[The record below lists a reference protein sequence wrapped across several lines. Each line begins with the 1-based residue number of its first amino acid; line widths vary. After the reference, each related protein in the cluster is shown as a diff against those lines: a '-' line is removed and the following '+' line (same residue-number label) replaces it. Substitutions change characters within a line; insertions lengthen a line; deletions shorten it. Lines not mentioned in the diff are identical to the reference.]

1 MNFDL
6 TGVIKIIDPVEEP
19 VLEEPVDTADLVEPD
34 DSSPVE
40 ETVLEEPVNTVVEE
54 SVDSSP
60 VEEPVNTVLEETV
73 VEETVDTDVVEEPV
87 DSSPVE
93 ESVVEES
100 VDTDV
105 VEEPVDTVVEEPVD
119 SDVLE
124 EPVLEEPVNTVVEET
139 VDTVVEEPV
148 DSAPVEEPVDS
159 APVEET
165 VDSSPVEES
174 VDNIVLE
181 EILITNTVIPKLVF
195 IVPYRDRQIQL
206 DFFKSHMGNVLE
218 NMDSAEYKII
228 YVHQKDMRTFNRGA
242 MKNIGFL
249 YVKNLYPNDYKNITL
264 VFNDVDTVP
273 KLTTVLNYQTTKGI
287 VKHFYGYKFTL
298 GGIVSITGGDFE
310 ITNGFPNYWAW
321 GYEDNAFQHRV
332 LRSGLSIDRR
342 HFYNVLDSHIIQFND
357 TLDRVMNRKEFD
369 RYWDEH
375 KYAKVN
381 DGYSKIQQLQYEPN
395 GDFINVLDFKTAV
408 EDSPETNQLHSLTNG
423 STPFRVPLGGRRRGR
438 MSMIL

>member
-6 TGVIKIIDPVEEP
+6 TGVIKIIDPVEES
-19 VLEEPVDTADLVEPD
+19 VLEEPVDSA
-34 DSSPVE
+34 
-40 ETVLEEPVNTVVEE
+40 VL
-54 SVDSSP
+54 
-60 VEEPVNTVLEETV
+60 
-73 VEETVDTDVVEEPV
+73 
-87 DSSPVE
+87 
-93 ESVVEES
+93 
-100 VDTDV
+100 
-105 VEEPVDTVVEEPVD
+105 
-119 SDVLE
+119 
-124 EPVLEEPVNTVVEET
+124 
-139 VDTVVEEPV
+139 
-148 DSAPVEEPVDS
+148 EEPVDS

-165 VDSSPVEES
+165 VDSAVLEESVDSAPVEETVVEET

-181 EILITNTVIPKLVF
+181 EIPVTNTIIPKLVF
-195 IVPYRDRQIQL
+195 IIPYRDRQIQL
-206 DFFKSHMGNVLE
+206 DFFKSHMAKVLE
-218 NMDSAEYKII
+218 NMDSTEYKIFYI
-228 YVHQKDMRTFNRGA
+228 HQKDMRTFNRGA

-249 YVKNLYPNDYKNITL
+249 YVKSLYPNDYKNITL

-342 HFYNVLDSHIIQFND
+342 HFYTVLDPHIIQFND

-375 KYAKVN
+375 KYAKIN
-381 DGYSKIQQLQYEPN
+381 DGYSTIQQLHYDLTD
-395 GDFINVLDFKTAV
+395 DFINVLDFKTPV
-408 EDSPETNQLHSLTNG
+408 EDSPETNQVHSLING
-423 STPFRVPLGGRRRGR
+423 STPFRVPFGGRRRGR
-438 MSMIL
+438 MGMIL